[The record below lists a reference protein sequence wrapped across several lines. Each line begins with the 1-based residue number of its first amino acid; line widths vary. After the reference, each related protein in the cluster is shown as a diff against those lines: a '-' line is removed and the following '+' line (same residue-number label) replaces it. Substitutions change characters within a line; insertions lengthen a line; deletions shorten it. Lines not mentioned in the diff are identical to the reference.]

1 MGGGAEGVPRV
12 GAVPVAEW
20 IVLFSCNSHNLS
32 ERHHT
37 TMPLDAPERTVS
49 GGEFGDEVREDQD
62 DDVKGARESVDSV
75 NIEGSEFS

>member
-1 MGGGAEGVPRV
+1 MGGSAEGVPWV

-20 IVLFSCNSHNLS
+20 IVNSAAILATYQQNIIL
-32 ERHHT
+32 
-37 TMPLDAPERTVS
+37 PLDTPERTVS

-75 NIEGSEFS
+75 EIEGSEFS